1 MLSFLRGVRSLVS
14 VLLVGLFFIVSS
26 PVLRLLV
33 QPGVWLFPSRRFQ
46 LISAFMKYMCW
57 GITSLLTLGGAHFRR
72 IGSVPTSSAVLIVAN
87 HQSLLD
93 IVQISMLSR
102 PRVPAFVTRSRYR
115 RFVPLVSASVRL
127 LGSPIVDPR
136 RDPRGAIEAVR
147 VGARTLPHGMI
158 IYPEGHRSTDGEIRP
173 FRTSGLE
180 AILQERRLPVYLVVS
195 DGMWR
200 VRRFTDLLFRVH
212 LVDATSRVLG
222 PIETPASDEQLPAFV
237 QQLRERLKSALA
249 EQRESRPAA

>member
-1 MLSFLRGVRSLVS
+1 MAPTSGA
-14 VLLVGLFFIVSS
+14 
-26 PVLRLLV
+26 
-33 QPGVWLFPSRRFQ
+33 
-46 LISAFMKYMCW
+46 SA
-57 GITSLLTLGGAHFRR
+57 R
-72 IGSVPTSSAVLIVAN
+72 VPTASPVLIVAN

-93 IVQISMLSR
+93 ILQIPLLSQ
-102 PRVPAFVTRSRYR
+102 PRVPAFVTRARYR

-147 VGARTLPHGMI
+147 EGARTLPHGLI

-222 PIETPASDEQLPAFV
+222 PIEPPASDEELPAFI
-237 QQLRERLKSALA
+237 QGLRGRLMSALA
-249 EQRESRPAA
+249 ELRGRARPRALMARLACRQVPPGCKLLPQRRCGWHGGWSSRARRVASARRRSR